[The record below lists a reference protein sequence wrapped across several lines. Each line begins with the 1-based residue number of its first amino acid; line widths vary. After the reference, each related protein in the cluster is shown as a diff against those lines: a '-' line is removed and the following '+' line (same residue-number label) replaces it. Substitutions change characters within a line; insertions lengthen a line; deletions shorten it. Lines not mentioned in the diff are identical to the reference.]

1 RPHGKLK
8 VSIKAAWVKNLHL
21 DPDAMTEV
29 TEGTEVT
36 EQSGASTSR
45 KAHHHQHQAPDRA
58 EADEQDLS
66 GFDPEQADDAAAGAQ
81 PQSEQRPGSGRSKKQ
96 KQRRVRDHHIP
107 DEIPEDYDLP
117 VDPEEV
123 ERIKSEQEHQDPAAA
138 LAQYKQ
144 RSQAKLQGQAPEA
157 PGHRLQTASWKD
169 YVCCCCGPRFQ
180 PLDGQ
185 EEATLLAD
193 KQASHVEPQGG
204 EAAPKKK
211 KKKKR
216 SKSSREVQLG
226 SIQGDGVPA
235 DQGRGQHLAAASSAL
250 EANAVWE
257 VYRDPMCARQRLR
270 LYGAQDR
277 ALERLFKKLEEDMA
291 EVSMQ
296 RHERPK
302 QLVVFFGAASIGTR
316 GGWGADAVLQACC
329 KVRIGES
336 RWRPWELCWWPEQGK
351 LPAKGK
357 DYPGLGYK
365 RLRDKPPKAHQQQQQ
380 QQQQQPVV
388 AHGRAQM
395 EALMRDE
402 GLVVKFSVTVI
413 CKCDKGYNVAVAS
426 EYHRRRV
433 VATMLSSQRASGVTQ
448 ISRRT
453 LSSFAC
459 HPVMRRAAGESIS
472 YQEPSVEKVSEKG
485 AIP

>member
-1 RPHGKLK
+1 MSLGRKLQNAAQKARGRQALQYQFEVIPYFVGEIPSGIERVLFAWERGGKLFVTDAETVNQTTHAVFWKQYLRQTATIYKDADGMQKKEYTFKVQSVVKGSKGEDERKTLGKVKVDLAAFCTGELDPTPQDVFLQCRPHGKLK

-45 KAHHHQHQAPDRA
+45 KAHHHHHQAPDRA

-157 PGHRLQTASWKD
+157 PGHRLQTTSWKD

-235 DQGRGQHLAAASSAL
+235 DQGR
-250 EANAVWE
+250 
-257 VYRDPMCARQRLR
+257 
-270 LYGAQDR
+270 
-277 ALERLFKKLEEDMA
+277 
-291 EVSMQ
+291 
-296 RHERPK
+296 
-302 QLVVFFGAASIGTR
+302 
-316 GGWGADAVLQACC
+316 
-329 KVRIGES
+329 
-336 RWRPWELCWWPEQGK
+336 
-351 LPAKGK
+351 
-357 DYPGLGYK
+357 
-365 RLRDKPPKAHQQQQQ
+365 
-380 QQQQQPVV
+380 
-388 AHGRAQM
+388 
-395 EALMRDE
+395 
-402 GLVVKFSVTVI
+402 
-413 CKCDKGYNVAVAS
+413 
-426 EYHRRRV
+426 
-433 VATMLSSQRASGVTQ
+433 
-448 ISRRT
+448 
-453 LSSFAC
+453 
-459 HPVMRRAAGESIS
+459 
-472 YQEPSVEKVSEKG
+472 
-485 AIP
+485 